1 MESSFTL
8 VQVFLFSANDL
19 IARSLLRKAVFLEAK
34 KRKKRQ
40 LMLQKM
46 EPWSVLGPFHPVLQ
60 TCFKCLSM

>member
-1 MESSFTL
+1 M
-8 VQVFLFSANDL
+8 QVFLFSANDL
-19 IARSLLRKAVFLEAK
+19 IARSLLRKAVLLEAK

-46 EPWSVLGPFHPVLQ
+46 EPVLGPFHPVLQ